1 MSKVEINKYLSEGL
15 ISHPSHL
22 PKCTLPFLFWITF
35 LNDRVY
41 MTNIDS
47 ILKSVDI
54 TLPTKVH
61 LAKAMIFKAVMYGCE
76 SWSIKSWAPKTWC
89 FWTVVLEKTLEGPL
103 DCKEIQTVHPKGNQ
117 SWIFWKDWCW
127 SWNSN
132 TSASWCEELTHLKRP
147 WCWERLRAGEG
158 DDRGWDGWMASLTQW
173 TWVWASSRGWW
184 RSEKPGML
192 QSMGL
197 QRVRHDWVTELNWT
211 DDF

>member
-47 ILKSVDI
+47 ILKSVDV

-61 LAKAMIFKAVMYGCE
+61 LAKAMVFKVVMYGCE

-132 TSASWCEELTHLKRP
+132 TSATWCEELIIWKDPDVRKDWGQEDKGTTEDEMIRWHHQLDGHEFEQALVVGDGHGSPAYCSP
-147 WCWERLRAGEG
+147 WGC
-158 DDRGWDGWMASLTQW
+158 
-173 TWVWASSRGWW
+173 
-184 RSEKPGML
+184 
-192 QSMGL
+192 
-197 QRVRHDWVTELNWT
+197 
-211 DDF
+211 